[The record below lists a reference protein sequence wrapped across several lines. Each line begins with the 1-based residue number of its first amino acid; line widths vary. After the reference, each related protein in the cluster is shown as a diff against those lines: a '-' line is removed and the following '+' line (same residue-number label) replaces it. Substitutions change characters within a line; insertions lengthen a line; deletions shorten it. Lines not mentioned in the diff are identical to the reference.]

1 MSNSRLL
8 QMYGFTEEKNP
19 YDDVYLP
26 DDIIKAAIE
35 KHEVE
40 AKDAKIKLLDSLGFF
55 SEGELKSKSQS
66 GRCTQNV
73 WEPWTK
79 CNSLMFTRSKQMFRF
94 KKVLFEFQSKEA
106 IR

>member
-1 MSNSRLL
+1 MFLYAKNVALSHFSNYVMMTLRLRNSKNITFQAIEPNCEIFNTFGDMSNSRLL

-55 SEGELKSKSQS
+55 SEG
-66 GRCTQNV
+66 R
-73 WEPWTK
+73 
-79 CNSLMFTRSKQMFRF
+79 
-94 KKVLFEFQSKEA
+94 
-106 IR
+106 

>member
-1 MSNSRLL
+1 MSFESFFEPRNDDVTIDDVIVKITFQAIEPNCEIFNTFGDMSNSRLL

-55 SEGELKSKSQS
+55 SEG
-66 GRCTQNV
+66 R
-73 WEPWTK
+73 
-79 CNSLMFTRSKQMFRF
+79 
-94 KKVLFEFQSKEA
+94 
-106 IR
+106 

>member
-55 SEGELKSKSQS
+55 SEGELKSQSESGKLMYGKSVPKAAQLFAQVKS
-66 GRCTQNV
+66 EVHR
-73 WEPWTK
+73 
-79 CNSLMFTRSKQMFRF
+79 
-94 KKVLFEFQSKEA
+94 KKVLFEFQ
-106 IR
+106 

>member
-1 MSNSRLL
+1 MITLRLRNSKNITFQTIEPDCEIFNTFGDMSNSRLL

-55 SEGELKSKSQS
+55 SEG
-66 GRCTQNV
+66 R
-73 WEPWTK
+73 
-79 CNSLMFTRSKQMFRF
+79 
-94 KKVLFEFQSKEA
+94 
-106 IR
+106 

>member
-1 MSNSRLL
+1 
-8 QMYGFTEEKNP
+8 MYGFTEEKNP

-55 SEGELKSKSQS
+55 SEGRNTMKCCTL
-66 GRCTQNV
+66 RC
-73 WEPWTK
+73 PP
-79 CNSLMFTRSKQMFRF
+79 
-94 KKVLFEFQSKEA
+94 
-106 IR
+106 I